1 MQPIC
6 QHSQLHAVAQ
16 QLVRISSVAAEIYQD
31 QMDLVW
37 TFHSTKF
44 VSDRSFAA
52 SGRIA
57 EWSV

>member
-31 QMDLVW
+31 QMDLVGH
-37 TFHSTKF
+37 FHSTKF
-44 VSDRSFAA
+44 VSDRSFC
-52 SGRIA
+52 SIG
-57 EWSV
+57 SNC

>member
-31 QMDLVW
+31 QMDLVGNF
-37 TFHSTKF
+37 TS
-44 VSDRSFAA
+44 
-52 SGRIA
+52 
-57 EWSV
+57 